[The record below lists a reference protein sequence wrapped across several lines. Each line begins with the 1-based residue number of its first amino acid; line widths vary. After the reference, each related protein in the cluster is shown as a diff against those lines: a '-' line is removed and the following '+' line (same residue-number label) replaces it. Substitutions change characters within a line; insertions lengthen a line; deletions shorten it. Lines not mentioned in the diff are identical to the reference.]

1 MASLGTPGA
10 ASGGTLKDI
19 AYANMIQIIQAR
31 TVLGFVPN
39 FASGTGVSFD
49 RTEPQIGA
57 YVVQQV
63 HAKWRDDWVVQL
75 LFPALLSWNNWV
87 WTHRRGEGVLTGPDG
102 HADLIV
108 LGSDPTDPPCRI
120 GGFNNMQAARYES
133 GLDNSPMYDLEGPSF
148 AGYQFKDFDN
158 ETTHHM
164 SLYDVGMTALYLSDT
179 EALIALAEVA
189 ARPDVV
195 PELQARFSRVQTAMN
210 AHMWDA
216 EAGMYSNVSA
226 RGRRHQCGRGE
237 RARARL
243 CAACSAARAPPAP
256 FPPPSNLPSSRAA
269 QVLYNGSFYRRW
281 SPTSFFPLI
290 SGSASDA
297 QAEALAA
304 SLASPLGFCF
314 NASHTPM
321 DDAAMIV
328 NWWDGAHDN
337 AECLTDECTRVQ
349 VDTRYSFIQV
359 AAVARLPSAGP
370 APGLVPLAT
379 WFSAS
384 RGDTALTNSTTQ
396 PPDAD
401 GGYEFVRLEGWC
413 YAAPPPAGA
422 WPAANLSLWYSAAR
436 KDYKVCGENSTT
448 PRNDCFGDAGYEY
461 RGTLCWGWN
470 GNGAQNLP
478 CKFGGNSIARADAA
492 FLDNDVRFFAAMLAR
507 PPSPSL
513 LHSRPPS
520 AAPPPPPSVDVA
532 VLARPH
538 LGPAPAAHL
547 LGPPALRSRARHSRR
562 AAASRRHGQGADAAE
577 LAAVPPSRREHEWH
591 RRDWRRRGECR
602 PLLRALLPAATRRP
616 PLLQRQ
622 PSRAALP
629 RARARPRP
637 CPLLRP
643 ARSTGGLSA
652 ASSRF
657 SSAGF
662 TEPHKRAPHFFE
674 LSQKRRNSR
683 GAVLADEAA
692 AVAAD
697 AARRPPLAR
706 PRSAALRHARPAG
719 LTARARRSSTPRR
732 RRARSGRRR
741 RRGRAWAA
749 RAR

>member
-1 MASLGTPGA
+1 MGTPGA

-87 WTHRRGEGVLTGPDG
+87 WNHRRGEGVLAGPDG

-108 LGSDPTDPPCRI
+108 LGSDPTDPPCGI
-120 GGFNNMQAARYES
+120 GGYNNMQAARYES

-216 EAGMYSNVSA
+216 EAGMFTNVLS
-226 RGRRHQCGRGE
+226 
-237 RARARL
+237 
-243 CAACSAARAPPAP
+243 
-256 FPPPSNLPSSRAA
+256 
-269 QVLYNGSFYRRW
+269 NGSFYRRW

-321 DDAAMIV
+321 ADAAMIV

-448 PRNDCFGDAGYEY
+448 PRNNCFGDAGYEY

-492 FLDNDVRFFAAMLAR
+492 FLDNDVRFCCAMLAHHPPISL
-507 PPSPSL
+507 PPSL
-513 LHSRPPS
+513 
-520 AAPPPPPSVDVA
+520 PPPS
-532 VLARPH
+532 LR
-538 LGPAPAAHL
+538 PAAAA
-547 LGPPALRSRARHSRR
+547 ALRRR
-562 AAASRRHGQGADAAE
+562 GSTGAAASGARTSSSSTGA
-577 LAAVPPSRREHEWH
+577 S
-591 RRDWRRRGECR
+591 
-602 PLLRALLPAATRRP
+602 AATITCP
-616 PLLQRQ
+616 PFTTCG
-622 PSRAALP
+622 SK
-629 RARARPRP
+629 
-637 CPLLRP
+637 
-643 ARSTGGLSA
+643 
-652 ASSRF
+652 SS
-657 SSAGF
+657 
-662 TEPHKRAPHFFE
+662 PW
-674 LSQKRRNSR
+674 
-683 GAVLADEAA
+683 
-692 AVAAD
+692 
-697 AARRPPLAR
+697 ARR
-706 PRSAALRHARPAG
+706 
-719 LTARARRSSTPRR
+719 
-732 RRARSGRRR
+732 
-741 RRGRAWAA
+741 
-749 RAR
+749 